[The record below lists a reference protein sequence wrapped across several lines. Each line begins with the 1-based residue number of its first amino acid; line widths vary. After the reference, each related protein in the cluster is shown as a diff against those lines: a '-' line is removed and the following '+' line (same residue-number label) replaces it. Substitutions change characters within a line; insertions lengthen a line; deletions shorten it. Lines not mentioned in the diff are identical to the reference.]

1 MSLVLIFAKK
11 DIMIKSMT
19 GFGKASC
26 QLPDKNINIEVRA
39 LNGKNLDIGLK
50 VPQLYKEKEQE
61 IRSLLSSSLSRG
73 KIELFINIDNHN
85 VSGAFTLNKPL
96 IEKYYR
102 ELSDFVH
109 EIGAPVSEDL
119 IPAILRLPEVF
130 QQEDRTPDE
139 SEWEALLEAM
149 QQAIQQTDGFRI
161 SEGAHLETD
170 LRERIVSISKLL
182 AEIDPLEADRTLNMR
197 EKLNKALETFKEDN
211 SYDSNRFEQEL
222 IYYLEKLDITE
233 EKVRLHKHL
242 EYFSDTLANEASSGK
257 KLGFITQEIGRE
269 INTIG
274 SKANDA
280 GIQRIV
286 VQMKDELEKIKEQLM
301 NIL

>member
-1 MSLVLIFAKK
+1 
-11 DIMIKSMT
+11 MIKSMT

-26 QLPDKNINIEVRA
+26 QLPDKTINIEVRA

-50 VPQLYKEKEQE
+50 VPQLYKENEQE
-61 IRSLLSSSLSRG
+61 IRSLLSTALSRG
-73 KIELFINIDNHN
+73 KIELYINIDSHN
-85 VSGAFTLNKPL
+85 AASAYRLNKPL
-96 IEKYYR
+96 LEKYYL
-102 ELSDFVH
+102 ELSNFVR
-109 EIGAPVSEDL
+109 EVGAPESNDL
-119 IPAILRLPEVF
+119 IPAILRLPDVF

-139 SEWEALLEAM
+139 TEWNALLEAL
-149 QQAIQQTDGFRI
+149 QQALEQTNAYRI
-161 SEGAHLETD
+161 SEGAHLEKD
-170 LRERIVSISKLL
+170 LQERNVIISKLL
-182 AEIDPLEADRTLNMR
+182 QEIEPLEAGRTTAMR
-197 EKLNKALETFKEDN
+197 EKLHKALEALNDKN
-211 SYDSNRFEQEL
+211 NYDPNRFEQEL

-233 EKVRLHKHL
+233 EKVRLQKHL
-242 EYFSDTLANEASSGK
+242 EYFSDTLAAESSSGK

-286 VQMKDELEKIKEQLM
+286 VEMKDELEKIKEQLM

>member
-1 MSLVLIFAKK
+1 
-11 DIMIKSMT
+11 MIKSMT
-19 GFGKASC
+19 GFGKANC
-26 QLPDKNINIEVRA
+26 QLPDKTINIEVRA

-50 VPQLYKEKEQE
+50 VPQIYKEKEQE
-61 IRSLLSSSLSRG
+61 IRSLLSGSLSRG
-73 KIELFINIDNHN
+73 KIELYINIDNHN
-85 VSGAFTLNKPL
+85 ASAAYTLNKPL
-96 IEKYYR
+96 LEKYYR
-102 ELSDFVH
+102 ELSDFAREV
-109 EIGAPVSEDL
+109 GAPESNDL

-130 QQEDRTPDE
+130 QQDDRTPDE
-139 SEWEALLEAM
+139 AEWTAFLEAL
-149 QQAIQQTDGFRI
+149 QQAIHQTDTYRI
-161 SEGAHLETD
+161 SEGAHLEKD
-170 LRERIVSISKLL
+170 LQERIAVIGGLL
-182 AEIDPLEADRTLNMR
+182 SEIEPLEAQRTTAMR
-197 EKLNKALETFKEDN
+197 DKLHKALETLNEKN
-211 SYDSNRFEQEL
+211 NYDPNRFEQEL

-233 EKVRLHKHL
+233 EKVRLNKHL
-242 EYFSDTLANEASSGK
+242 DYFSDTLAADISSGK

>member
-1 MSLVLIFAKK
+1 
-11 DIMIKSMT
+11 MIKSMT
-19 GFGKASC
+19 GFGKANC
-26 QLPDKNINIEVRA
+26 QLPDKTINIEVRA

-61 IRSLLSSSLSRG
+61 IRSLLSTALLRG
-73 KIELFINIDNHN
+73 KVELFINIDSHN
-85 VSGAFTLNKPL
+85 ASAAYTLNKPM

-102 ELSDFVH
+102 ELSDFAQEV
-109 EIGAPVSEDL
+109 GAPVSEDL

-130 QQEDRTPDE
+130 QQEDRSPDE
-139 SEWEALLEAM
+139 AEWSALLEAL
-149 QQAIQQTDGFRI
+149 QQAIYQADAFRI
-161 SEGAHLETD
+161 SEGAHLGTD
-170 LRERIVSISKLL
+170 LQERIIVIGNLL
-182 AEIDPLEADRTLNMR
+182 SEIVPLETERTTAMR
-197 EKLNKALETFKEDN
+197 DKLHKALEAL
-211 SYDSNRFEQEL
+211 YDKNNYDPNRFEQEL

-233 EKVRLHKHL
+233 EKVRLQKHL
-242 EYFSDTLANEASSGK
+242 EYFSDTLAAESSSGK

>member
-1 MSLVLIFAKK
+1 
-11 DIMIKSMT
+11 MIKSMT

-26 QLPDKNINIEVRA
+26 QLPDKTINIEVRA

-50 VPQLYKEKEQE
+50 VPQIYKEKEQE
-61 IRSLLSSSLSRG
+61 VRSLLSGSLSRG
-73 KIELFINIDNHN
+73 KVELYISIDNHN
-85 VSGAFTLNKPL
+85 ASAAYTLNKPL
-96 IEKYYR
+96 LEKYYR
-102 ELSDFVH
+102 ELIDFAREVDAL
-109 EIGAPVSEDL
+109 ESNDL

-130 QQEDRTPDE
+130 QQEDRSPDE
-139 SEWEALLEAM
+139 AEWTTLLEAL
-149 QQAIQQTDGFRI
+149 QQALEQTDAYRI
-161 SEGAHLETD
+161 SEGAHLEKD
-170 LRERIVSISKLL
+170 LQERIAVIGRMLS
-182 AEIDPLEADRTLNMR
+182 EIEPLEAQRTSAMR
-197 EKLNKALETFKEDN
+197 DKLHKALETLNEKN
-211 SYDSNRFEQEL
+211 NYDPNRFEQEL

-233 EKVRLHKHL
+233 EKVRLNKHL
-242 EYFSDTLANEASSGK
+242 EYFSDTLAADISSGK

>member
-1 MSLVLIFAKK
+1 
-11 DIMIKSMT
+11 MIKSMT

-26 QLPDKNINIEVRA
+26 QLPDKTINIEVRA

-50 VPQLYKEKEQE
+50 VPQIYKEKEQE
-61 IRSLLSSSLSRG
+61 VRSLLSGSLSRG
-73 KIELFINIDNHN
+73 KIELYINIDSHN
-85 VSGAFTLNKPL
+85 ASAAYGLNKPL
-96 IEKYYR
+96 LEKYYH
-102 ELSDFVH
+102 ELSDFAREV
-109 EIGAPVSEDL
+109 GAPESTDL

-139 SEWEALLEAM
+139 AEWTALLEAL
-149 QQAIQQTDGFRI
+149 QQAIQQADAYRI
-161 SEGAHLETD
+161 SEGAHLEND
-170 LRERIVSISKLL
+170 LQERIAVIGGLL
-182 AEIDPLEADRTLNMR
+182 SEIEPLEAQRTSAMR
-197 EKLNKALETFKEDN
+197 DKLHKALETLNEKN
-211 SYDSNRFEQEL
+211 NYDPNRFEQEL

-233 EKVRLHKHL
+233 EKVRLNKHL
-242 EYFSDTLANEASSGK
+242 EYFSDTLSADISSGK

-280 GIQRIV
+280 SIQRIV